1 MVSGAAIP
9 EACSTSGTGTFVAV
23 KKEWVSPVLHAIAL
37 QAAEQG
43 NGISSDSHKTGA
55 RGN

>member
-1 MVSGAAIP
+1 MVSSAAIP